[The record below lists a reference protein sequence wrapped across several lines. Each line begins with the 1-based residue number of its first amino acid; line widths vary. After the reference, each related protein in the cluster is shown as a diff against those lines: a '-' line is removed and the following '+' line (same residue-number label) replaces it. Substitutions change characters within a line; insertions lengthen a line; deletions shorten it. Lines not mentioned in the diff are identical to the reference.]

1 MDLLDW
7 MGILLRRW
15 LLTVPLLLLALGGV
29 AAAAVLTPWTYE
41 AKASVVFLASPFQA
55 REAGGNPWLIFDS
68 SLTITA
74 EVVGR
79 EMMDDRTA
87 AELRGRGL
95 TAEYEVG
102 VAQDSTGPVLAVD
115 VTGPDE
121 KVTKG
126 TLDALV
132 AAIPQRL
139 AQLQA
144 KEGVAERAQIRAN
157 VVTASPSA
165 TLAPTGK
172 MRTLVMVLFVGLAL
186 TVAVPLFAEV
196 LSERR
201 KRVRAGAGAGAGAGG
216 KAGEGPEPPAVP
228 ATGYD
233 DGPAAAEPSPNGV
246 TLPDVPL
253 PRKVNG
259 TKRQDGAKTAPR
271 EGPKRPAEPAEPAG
285 PAASA
290 ESAAEAKEKA
300 SARSGSGR
308 YRRPGS

>member
-157 VVTASPSA
+157 VVTASPAA
-165 TLAPTGK
+165 TLAPTAK

-196 LSERR
+196 FSERR
-201 KRVRAGAGAGAGAGG
+201 RRVRAGGGAGAGTGAG
-216 KAGEGPEPPAVP
+216 GEGPEPASP

-233 DGPAAAEPSPNGV
+233 DGPAAPEPSPNGV

-253 PRKVNG
+253 AKKANG
-259 TKRQDGAKTAPR
+259 TKRQDDTKAAPKDR
-271 EGPKRPAEPAEPAG
+271 PKRPAEPAGTAG
-285 PAASA
+285 SAGSA
-290 ESAAEAKEKA
+290 ENASKEKA
-300 SARSGSGR
+300 AARSGSSGR
-308 YRRPGS
+308 YRRPGR

>member
-7 MGILLRRW
+7 IGILLRRW

-29 AAAAVLTPWTYE
+29 AAAFVVTPWTYE
-41 AKASVVFLASPFQA
+41 ARATVVFLASPFQA

-79 EMMDDRTA
+79 EMMDERTVA
-87 AELRGRGL
+87 GLRDRGL
-95 TAEYEVG
+95 TAAYEIG

-115 VTGPDE
+115 VSGDSPS
-121 KVTKG
+121 VTKR

-144 KEGVAERAQIRAN
+144 KEGVSQRAQIRAN
-157 VVTASPSA
+157 VVTASPNA
-165 TLAPTGK
+165 TLARTGK
-172 MRTLVMVLFVGLAL
+172 LRTLVMVLFVGMAL

-201 KRVRAGAGAGAGAGG
+201 KRGRAPATSGAA
-216 KAGEGPEPPAVP
+216 PPPVP
-228 ATGYD
+228 APETPTGYD
-233 DGPAAAEPSPNGV
+233 TAPVPAEATPPGYDGAPVPAEAPSGYEAVPSAEASPNGV
-246 TLPDVPL
+246 TLPDVPVA
-253 PRKVNG
+253 RKAN
-259 TKRQDGAKTAPR
+259 GAKKPGDVTLEK
-271 EGPKRPAEPAEPAG
+271 EGGDRK
-285 PAASA
+285 
-290 ESAAEAKEKA
+290 EA
-300 SARSGSGR
+300 ARSGGGGR
-308 YRRPGS
+308 YRRREG